1 MVVKNRGD
9 NPEFDLTSHWSPDSS
24 KLVFASSVTGFP
36 HLNRGIFVVGPD
48 GLTFLN
54 SRVRQGYHPSWSN
67 DGSKILFESS
77 QREQGRG
84 TYVMNSDGR
93 NLMKLAA
100 GTGMRPVWSPAG
112 SKIAFGLMEGG
123 FHIYSINPDGSE
135 LQNLTADSGGILP
148 SWSPDGSQIAF
159 KTFAGELWVMNADG
173 SNKRRLADQLML
185 NMHQLEPPSWSPD
198 GTSICFTRGGVPFE
212 DAFRGGSANYDIYV
226 VRVDGSNLTR
236 LTTNPALDHD
246 PVWSPRGGHEQLAPP
261 APPIPLLLTPSP
273 MPPKHFF
280 RPNEIPLEDGRGS
293 IRIGDKD
300 IALALKDQDST
311 TMVLYVD
318 RDGDGD
324 PLNDTGI
331 PTQTHIRFSDY
342 FKELRRHVGWSDVEV
357 GGEGLR
363 FSLGRNWASGPF
375 PDSISINPNFAWRVP
390 IHIDGKRM
398 QILVLDEDADGIP
411 SSESARRTAFSPGD
425 RWALRLEGD
434 DSLLRQEEVRRLDAP
449 WVETDRILHVHFDK
463 GGQVTTKLVY
473 SPVRPPKAIWAAGLP
488 CVLESAASDLEA
500 RSQAIVISPESRQ

>member
-1 MVVKNRGD
+1 
-9 NPEFDLTSHWSPDSS
+9 
-24 KLVFASSVTGFP
+24 
-36 HLNRGIFVVGPD
+36 
-48 GLTFLN
+48 
-54 SRVRQGYHPSWSN
+54 
-67 DGSKILFESS
+67 
-77 QREQGRG
+77 
-84 TYVMNSDGR
+84 MNLDGR

-212 DAFRGGSANYDIYV
+212 EPSEEAVLTTPIYV

-293 IRIGDKD
+293 IRIGEK
-300 IALALKDQDST
+300 ILPSLKDQDSA
-311 TMVLYVD
+311 TMVLASIGTEMV
-318 RDGDGD
+318 
-324 PLNDTGI
+324 
-331 PTQTHIRFSDY
+331 IR
-342 FKELRRHVGWSDVEV
+342 
-357 GGEGLR
+357 
-363 FSLGRNWASGPF
+363 
-375 PDSISINPNFAWRVP
+375 
-390 IHIDGKRM
+390 
-398 QILVLDEDADGIP
+398 
-411 SSESARRTAFSPGD
+411 
-425 RWALRLEGD
+425 
-434 DSLLRQEEVRRLDAP
+434 
-449 WVETDRILHVHFDK
+449 
-463 GGQVTTKLVY
+463 
-473 SPVRPPKAIWAAGLP
+473 
-488 CVLESAASDLEA
+488 
-500 RSQAIVISPESRQ
+500 